1 MSCPPE
7 LAGPGQ
13 CCLGDPRP
21 RIDQVRSAV
30 NDFLVSPDSAGI
42 NVGIGYFGY
51 FPSGNTSCNPD
62 DYSQAAVPIG
72 LLPDN
77 APAIAN
83 SLNSISPVGETPTG
97 AAIRGACAYAQGWR
111 NQNPGFN
118 VVTLLVT
125 DGVPET
131 PVSRNC
137 DANLPDAE
145 NAAGECQQAGVPTYV
160 LGVGA
165 NLDNLS
171 RLAQAGG
178 TGDAYLVGAGQDV
191 TGAVLAALNQIR
203 DSASVPCDFAIPPPP
218 SGQQLDPNLV
228 NVTYKDPNGSDHLI
242 RGVVDAGGCGADG
255 GWHYDNNANPQL
267 VQLCPASCNDVTAAL
282 ISGSVLGRNT
292 SIDIRYGCGTVG
304 IAR

>member
-1 MSCPPE
+1 MARRFRFSLVATTATVLACSIACGSSDDGSGSGSGDNNDSNGDGFNDDTVFFDDNGNGANGGGSNGSGDFSGTNFAACAGESAATEAAPLSIYIMFDQSCSMSCPPE

-30 NDFLVSPDSAGI
+30 NDFLNSPDSAGI

-62 DYSQAAVPIG
+62 DYSRAAVPIG
-72 LLPDN
+72 PLPGN
-77 APAIAN
+77 AGAIAN

-97 AAIRGACAYAQGWR
+97 AAIRGACTYAQGWR
-111 NQNPGFN
+111 NENPGFN

-145 NAAGECQQAGVPTYV
+145 NAAGECSQAGVPTYV

-171 RLAQAGG
+171 RLAQAG
-178 TGDAYLVGAGQDV
+178 
-191 TGAVLAALNQIR
+191 
-203 DSASVPCDFAIPPPP
+203 
-218 SGQQLDPNLV
+218 
-228 NVTYKDPNGSDHLI
+228 
-242 RGVVDAGGCGADG
+242 
-255 GWHYDNNANPQL
+255 
-267 VQLCPASCNDVTAAL
+267 
-282 ISGSVLGRNT
+282 
-292 SIDIRYGCGTVG
+292 
-304 IAR
+304 